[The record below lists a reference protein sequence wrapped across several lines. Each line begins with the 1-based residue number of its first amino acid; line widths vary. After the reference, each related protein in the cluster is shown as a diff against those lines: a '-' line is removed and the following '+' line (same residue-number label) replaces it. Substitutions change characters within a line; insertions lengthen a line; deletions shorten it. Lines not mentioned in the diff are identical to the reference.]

1 MAGFLVVERQSSG
14 GVMNEKGGQNGKQ
27 TLSGISMGSEMSS
40 AERANFAVKPLL
52 MTIMLILMLIPVL
65 IFIAKYYG
73 QLNRLWNLPD
83 GRLLLIMLL
92 SVPAML
98 LCILIIFFFRMYW
111 RKRKTGS
118 FLPSGE
124 ELKAIRL
131 RRKKIDPL
139 WQRVTLAVLFDVGFI
154 FYVYDAL
161 TNNHHRVLNWII
173 AVTWSLMAFIFTR
186 QVFRPIAPKCTLPI
200 APEDAQAPP
209 EAS

>member
-1 MAGFLVVERQSSG
+1 
-14 GVMNEKGGQNGKQ
+14 MNEKGDQNGKQ
-27 TLSGISMGSEMSS
+27 TLSVISMGSEMSK
-40 AERANFAVKPLL
+40 AERANFAIKPLL

-98 LCILIIFFFRMYW
+98 LCLLIIFFFRMYW

-118 FLPSGE
+118 FLPSGD
-124 ELKAIRL
+124 ELKAFRL
-131 RRKKIDPL
+131 RRKMIYPL
-139 WQRVTLAVLFDVGFI
+139 WKRVTLAVLFDVGFI

-161 TNNHHRVLNWII
+161 TNNRHSILNWIN
-173 AVTWSLMAFIFTR
+173 AVTWSLMAFIFTW